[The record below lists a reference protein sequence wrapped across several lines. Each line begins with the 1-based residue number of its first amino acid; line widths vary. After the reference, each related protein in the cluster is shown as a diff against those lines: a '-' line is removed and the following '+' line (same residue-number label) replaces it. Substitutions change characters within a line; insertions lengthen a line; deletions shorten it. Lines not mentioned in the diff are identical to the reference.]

1 MDFVDISCRGIC
13 PIEIID
19 IECVLLSFFSE
30 NFVSTKWRIY
40 KGIFGSS
47 RLLREGISRGRE
59 ECDCFF
65 CQTKFAKRYKF
76 KILNGKMIYKRK
88 RIFWGFYEEKVSP
101 ELTIQRNWIYKTQ
114 VFKVAAKAEK
124 DKTQKQTQRTKTNL
138 IR

>member
-1 MDFVDISCRGIC
+1 MRRATQLYCNTVEYGCVSI
-13 PIEIID
+13 IEIID

-65 CQTKFAKRYKF
+65 CQTKFTKRCKF
-76 KILNGKMIYKRK
+76 EILNGKMIYKR
-88 RIFWGFYEEKVSP
+88 F
-101 ELTIQRNWIYKTQ
+101 
-114 VFKVAAKAEK
+114 
-124 DKTQKQTQRTKTNL
+124 
-138 IR
+138 